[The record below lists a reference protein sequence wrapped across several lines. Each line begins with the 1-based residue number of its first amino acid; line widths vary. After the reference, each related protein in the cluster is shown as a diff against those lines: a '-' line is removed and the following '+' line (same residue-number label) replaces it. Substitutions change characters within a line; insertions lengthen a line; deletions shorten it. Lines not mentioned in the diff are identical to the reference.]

1 MLLGEV
7 WAQLQPQTGQTIN
20 APIPID
26 AAILAMPLASIEGT
40 IRQLEMSMGR
50 LGLSTDQD
58 RTWRS
63 LTKKFSGEGLRVI
76 LQLLARAQQAC
87 ATLAALCEA
96 LEKSNGDMVQALGSL

>member
-1 MLLGEV
+1 
-7 WAQLQPQTGQTIN
+7 
-20 APIPID
+20 
-26 AAILAMPLASIEGT
+26 MPLASIEGT

-63 LTKKFSGEGLRVI
+63 LTKKFSGEGLPVI
-76 LQLLARAQQAC
+76 LQLLARAQQAG